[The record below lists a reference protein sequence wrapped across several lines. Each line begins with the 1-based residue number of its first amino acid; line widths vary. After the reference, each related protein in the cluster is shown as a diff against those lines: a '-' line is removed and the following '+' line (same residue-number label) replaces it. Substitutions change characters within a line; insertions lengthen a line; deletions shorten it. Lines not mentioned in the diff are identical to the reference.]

1 MLKKEMLFLGN
12 AGKYKFTLKVGSGV
26 VPEYKK
32 SHSYGYLH
40 RNENTDPK
48 YFGTLSPTTL
58 EGKTIVAVITRTL
71 YQTDYYTAVVL
82 SGGTKLDYDSLT
94 IKRLDTGASLK
105 LNWDNGASAKEYVA
119 SKAFF
124 NSSDENKEIPLEI
137 WGGLS
142 YGYLRKIIL
151 VMLRISSRG
160 ARHDLAQAPYDGRRL
175 RPEAQGH
182 HLHKPSRRR
191 LVRHERQTH
200 VRSSGRLTKDELI
213 HRRVRTVAGLLGHSG
228 CRSTDQSGDRYET
241 RLLRRGNVE
250 RHGRVGNIGLGQ
262 LLSAHGELQHVPALG
277 VRDHH
282 FGRCSF
288 RLAANCS
295 AFAKEAA

>member
-82 SGGTKLDYDSLT
+82 SGGTKLDYDRLT

-124 NSSDENKEIPLEI
+124 NSSDENKEILLEI
-137 WGGLS
+137 WGGA
-142 YGYLRKIIL
+142 K
-151 VMLRISSRG
+151 LRIFKEN
-160 ARHDLAQAPYDGRRL
+160 HP
-175 RPEAQGH
+175 
-182 HLHKPSRRR
+182 
-191 LVRHERQTH
+191 
-200 VRSSGRLTKDELI
+200 
-213 HRRVRTVAGLLGHSG
+213 
-228 CRSTDQSGDRYET
+228 C
-241 RLLRRGNVE
+241 N
-250 RHGRVGNIGLGQ
+250 
-262 LLSAHGELQHVPALG
+262 
-277 VRDHH
+277 
-282 FGRCSF
+282 
-288 RLAANCS
+288 AANFLARC
-295 AFAKEAA
+295 AA